1 MAARKKGT
9 QAAAQVTAQVP
20 EPEPDTPKE
29 EEIVETLV
37 WEGIEIQARYRPR
50 YIGTAHLELHVASKA
65 PIPVTDTGYRSCFD
79 PRLPQHIEEAGGV
92 AAFTKNWLDASAKSQ
107 AWQAHLK
114 AKNTPTQLDL
124 FG

>member
-1 MAARKKGT
+1 MAAKRKADCKKP
-9 QAAAQVTAQVP
+9 P
-20 EPEPDTPKE
+20 EIETKTDPDL
-29 EEIVETLV
+29 EIIEKLN
-37 WEGIEIQARYRPR
+37 WEGIEIQARYRPH

-79 PRLPQHIEEAGGV
+79 PRLPEHIKEAGGV

-107 AWQAHLK
+107 AWIAYLK
-114 AKNTPTQLDL
+114 ERNTPKQMDL